1 VVVRAPLAA
10 RNFRPGQFYRLQN
23 FETLSPVVTSS
34 GSSTRLQME
43 GLAMTGAWVDRDRG
57 LVSTVVLEMGGSS
70 DLCAM
75 LRPGEPVILMGPTGS
90 PTHIASGETVILAGG
105 GLGNA
110 VLFSIGAA
118 FRAQGSKVLYFAGY
132 KKVIDRYK
140 VAEIESAADV
150 VVWCCD
156 EEPGFK
162 PTRTQDRS
170 FVGNIVQG
178 MDAYAQG
185 ELGPA
190 SIRMQD
196 ADRLI
201 AIGSD
206 RMMAAVARA
215 RHDVLKDHLK
225 PQHLAIGS
233 INSPMQCMLK
243 EICAQCLQ
251 PHRDPRTGKKTY
263 VFSCFSQDQDLDS
276 VDFSALSE
284 RLKQNSLQEKVT
296 SQWIRH
302 CLPEL
307 RKQRQLV

>member
-1 VVVRAPLAA
+1 
-10 RNFRPGQFYRLQN
+10 
-23 FETLSPVVTSS
+23 
-34 GSSTRLQME
+34 
-43 GLAMTGAWVDRDRG
+43 MTGAWVDRDRG

-75 LRPGEPVILMGPTGS
+75 LKPGEPVVLMGPTGS
-90 PTHIASGETVILAGG
+90 PTHIAAGETVILAGG

-118 FRAQGSKVLYFAGY
+118 FREMGSKVLYFAGY
-132 KKVIDRYK
+132 KKVVDRYK
-140 VAEIESAADV
+140 VAEIEAAADT

-162 PTRTQDRS
+162 PTRPQDRG
-170 FVGNIVQG
+170 FVGNIVQA

-185 ELGPA
+185 GLGPL
-190 SIRMQD
+190 SIDMRN

-225 PQHLAIGS
+225 PRHFAIGS

-263 VFSCFSQDQDLDS
+263 VFSCFNQDQDLDS
-276 VDFSALSE
+276 VDFGALSE
-284 RLKQNSLQEKVT
+284 RLKQNSLQEKIT
-296 SQWIRH
+296 SQWIRR
-302 CLPEL
+302 CMPEL
-307 RKQRQLV
+307 RKQRSLV